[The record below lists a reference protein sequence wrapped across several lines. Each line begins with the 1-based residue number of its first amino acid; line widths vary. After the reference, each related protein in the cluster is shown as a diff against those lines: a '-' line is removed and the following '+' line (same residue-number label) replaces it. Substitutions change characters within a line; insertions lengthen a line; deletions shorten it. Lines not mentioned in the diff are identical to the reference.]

1 MIATRKWLVG
11 LAAVGG
17 VIASGTTTVF
27 AEGGTG
33 LTQSVSRAHSPS
45 TQELEQRLQTLT
57 AESQTVAG
65 QVKSA
70 HDQLLTEIA
79 ATEAALAS
87 ASQAA
92 PSAPAS
98 SSAPGPPPP
107 PVAAVSPT
115 PSVPPPTGASAP
127 STTEPPTTAPSGDG
141 GGGSRGGD
149 SGGDN

>member
-1 MIATRKWLVG
+1 MMATRKWLVG

-45 TQELEQRLQTLT
+45 TQQLEQRLQTLT

-70 HDQLLTEIA
+70 HDQLLAEIA
-79 ATEAALAS
+79 AAEAAIAS
-87 ASQAA
+87 AT
-92 PSAPAS
+92 SAPAY
-98 SSAPGPPPP
+98 SSAAGPPPR
-107 PVAAVSPT
+107 PVAAVSAT
-115 PSVPPPTGASAP
+115 PSAPPPTEAP
-127 STTEPPTTAPSGDG
+127 ATSTTEPPTTASSGDG
-141 GGGSRGGD
+141 GGGTRGGD